1 MNYSIIFRKKYTFND
16 IIKYSKI
23 NGPTMFLLLW
33 TIYQSYYYSKGFVI
47 QQFFKL
53 IRILTPINNQ
63 INNFKKDMANTFQQS
78 PLTLYKIPN
87 EGMNE
92 KQIFNLIN
100 NLPKSKQDWK
110 LGKISGTV
118 YDGNNILSTLVNKVM
133 TLYQWSNPLHPD
145 LFPQIRQMEAE
156 IVSFCLDL
164 YKGKEDHCGTVTT
177 GGTESII
184 LACKT
189 YRDYY
194 KDRKGISNPEI
205 IAPISVHVAFDKAC
219 HYLGIKLIKVKVNNN
234 GIPLVSNIEKK
245 INSQTIC
252 IVGSAPSFPHGVIDP
267 LEEMGKLA
275 LKYDVGLHMDAC
287 LGGFVLP
294 FLENNKYNFNIN
306 GLSSISLD
314 THKYG
319 YGPKGGSVILYKS
332 YDLIHYQYHV
342 VTNWPGGIYISPSI
356 PGSRSGAI
364 IAGTWTS
371 LLFHGKDGYRNK
383 VNEIIELRD
392 EIIDGLQDIPEIEIV
407 GKPETTIV
415 SIKCSN
421 IIPENNIYSI
431 HQHLTEKGWN
441 LNSLQD
447 PPALHI
453 CLTAIH
459 CQQTED
465 LGKLFV
471 KDINEA
477 LQFVRLNPNYEVT
490 GMASIYGTTQSIPD
504 KSIVK
509 DLSYYYQDLY
519 YKLN

>member
-1 MNYSIIFRKKYTFND
+1 MDFNSILIKKYFFD
-16 IIKYSKI
+16 IIKYTKKK
-23 NGPTMFLLLW
+23 GPLYFILLW
-33 TIYQSYYYSKGFVI
+33 TIYQSYHYSKGI
-47 QQFFKL
+47 IINQLFKL
-53 IRILTPINNQ
+53 VRFFPTVNNK
-63 INNFKKDMANTFQQS
+63 IEHFKKEMNNTFQQS
-78 PLTLYKIPN
+78 QLTLYKIPDEGLN
-87 EGMNE
+87 ET
-92 KQIFNLIN
+92 QIFSLIES
-100 NLPKSKQDWK
+100 LPKSKQDWK

-118 YDGNNILSTLVNKVM
+118 YDGNSILSNVVNKAM
-133 TLYQWSNPLHPD
+133 TLYQWSNPLHSD

-164 YKGKEDHCGTVTT
+164 YKGKEDHCGTITS

-205 IAPISVHVAFDKAC
+205 IAPVSVHVAFDKAC

-234 GIPLVSNIEKK
+234 GIPLIEDIKSK

-252 IVGSAPSFPHGVIDP
+252 LIGSAPSFPHGVIDP

-275 LKYDVGLHMDAC
+275 LEYDIGLHMDAC

-294 FLENNKYNFNIN
+294 FLEDNKYNFDIK

-332 YDLIHYQYHV
+332 YELIHYQYHV
-342 VTNWPGGIYISPSI
+342 VTDWPGGIYISPSI
-356 PGSRSGAI
+356 PGSRSGSI
-364 IAGTWTS
+364 IAGTWTAI
-371 LLFHGKDGYRNK
+371 LFNGKDGYRNK

-392 EIIDGLQDIPEIEIV
+392 EIIDSLQNIPEIEII
-407 GKPETTIV
+407 GNPETTVIA
-415 SIKCSN
+415 IKCSKLV
-421 IIPENNIYSI
+421 PENNIYSI
-431 HQHLTEKGWN
+431 HQHLTGKGWN
-441 LNSLQD
+441 LNSLQF

-477 LQFVRLNPNYEVT
+477 LRFVRLNPNYEVT